1 LEHRHY
7 GEGCF
12 RALEEGVEGL
22 DRVVDD
28 NRDGLGQHVEKLG
41 ETVDW
46 EDGVR
51 KRLSE
56 GD

>member
-1 LEHRHY
+1 M
-7 GEGCF
+7 
-12 RALEEGVEGL
+12 EEGVEGL